1 MPGRLIIVSGNDEFL
16 VKEKSGELIR
26 SLCGDPPEVNE
37 SLEIIDGAVDADK
50 NDEVLGVFERLAGA
64 MLTPPFLTPE
74 KFVWLKHFSAFA
86 NCQADSDRHKRKRAA
101 FERLAESIKEGLPD
115 YLTLII
121 DGVGIDRR
129 KAFFK
134 ICDKAAKASGA
145 LHWIDQA
152 DPMRDKKGFAA
163 NLARRIRELA
173 DNNGMRMDPDAA
185 AFIAETV
192 GASDGGRLKSEIDKV
207 CCYATGQ
214 PSVTLRDCMA
224 ICSRTPEAVSWEF
237 SGALVARDAAKAISL
252 IPDLVECISQD
263 GGSSSRPEMMIVATA
278 ASEFKKLVAV
288 KCEGSRF
295 GIPRNASPDYFRN
308 LIDAHKEENPGNP
321 FFTMHPFR
329 AFKLWESAS
338 KFKDAELAAAL
349 EAVFDAN
356 KSIVTGG
363 DPRMT
368 LESMALSIARGV

>member
-1 MPGRLIIVSGNDEFL
+1 MPGRLIVISGNDEFL
-16 VKEKSGELIR
+16 VKEKSGELMR

-37 SLEIIDGAVDADK
+37 ALEIIDGAVDPDK
-50 NDEVLGVFERLAGA
+50 NDEVLLVFERLAGA

-86 NCQADSDRHKRKRAA
+86 NCQMDVDRHKRKRAA
-101 FERLAESIKEGLPD
+101 FERLAESIKGGIPD

-134 ICDKAAKASGA
+134 ICDKAVKAAGA
-145 LHWIDQA
+145 LHWIDQC
-152 DPMRDKKGFAA
+152 DPARDKKGFAA
-163 NLARRIRELA
+163 NIARRIRELA
-173 DNNGMRMDPDAA
+173 DNNGMRIDHDAA

-192 GASDGGRLKSEIDKV
+192 GGSDGGRLKSEIDKV
-207 CCYATGQ
+207 CCYAAGN
-214 PSVTLRDCMA
+214 PSVTLRDCMT

-252 IPDLVECISQD
+252 IPDLVECIAQD
-263 GGSSSRPEMMIVATA
+263 AGSSSKPEMMIVATA
-278 ASEFKKLVAV
+278 AGEFKKLVSV

-308 LIDAHKEENPGNP
+308 LIDAHKDENPDNP
-321 FFTMHPFR
+321 FFKMHPFR

-338 KFKDAELAAAL
+338 KFKDVELAAAL

-356 KSIVTGG
+356 KAIVTGG

-368 LESMALSIARGV
+368 LEAMAIKIAHP